1 MANADKNFF
10 IMSTPKK
17 LGMLKFTGA
26 GEAYT
31 SMASLAK
38 HGSYQT
44 FHNNLPFVASK
55 GFPEGVIIFLEL
67 ERSSNFLHG
76 IFQYPT

>member
-1 MANADKNFF
+1 
-10 IMSTPKK
+10 MSTPKK

-44 FHNNLPFVASK
+44 FHNNLPFVTSK

>member
-38 HGSYQT
+38 HGSY
-44 FHNNLPFVASK
+44 
-55 GFPEGVIIFLEL
+55 
-67 ERSSNFLHG
+67 
-76 IFQYPT
+76 